1 MSNDNS
7 EANENMEVPFPSK
20 SELFAAGYVRI
31 LTDEDLLARG
41 FVPID
46 FKNMPA
52 VEDMTTELGHPF
64 PQHHEIIKAGYIP
77 ISRRERRIQSRPRVG
92 QMDWVDFPHDAYV
105 PEFVNEHPGIVIR
118 AANSLSDTCIILPVT
133 SAQQKAGTHFHQ
145 LSKNPNPRGHAEG
158 RIAYVVCDHLY
169 TVHVNRLRPLLSLKY
184 VPVYPKVEPHD
195 MTAIFAIVEKVLAL
209 SSAASHAA
217 VAAVATA
224 AAMPAAPAKPLGP
237 NTLTLKKK

>member
-1 MSNDNS
+1 MSNDDNS
-7 EANENMEVPFPSK
+7 EAQQDMEVPFPTEA
-20 SELFAAGYVRI
+20 ELFAAGYAPI

-41 FVPID
+41 FVPIN

-64 PQHHEIIKAGYIP
+64 PRHNEIIKAGYIP

-92 QMDWVDFPHDAYV
+92 QMYWVDFPHDAYV

-118 AANSLSDTCIILPVT
+118 ASNSLSDTCIILPVT

-169 TVHVNRLRPLLSLKY
+169 TVHVNRLRPLLSLRY

-209 SSAASHAA
+209 ASASSHAA
-217 VAAVATA
+217 A
-224 AAMPAAPAKPLGP
+224 AAALAPPAAPAKPLGP
-237 NTLTLKKK
+237 NTLTLKGT

>member
-1 MSNDNS
+1 M
-7 EANENMEVPFPSK
+7 
-20 SELFAAGYVRI
+20 RI
-31 LTDEDLLARG
+31 SDWSSDVCSSDL
-41 FVPID
+41 
-46 FKNMPA
+46 
-52 VEDMTTELGHPF
+52 
-64 PQHHEIIKAGYIP
+64 
-77 ISRRERRIQSRPRVG
+77 
-92 QMDWVDFPHDAYV
+92 
-105 PEFVNEHPGIVIR
+105 
-118 AANSLSDTCIILPVT
+118 
-133 SAQQKAGTHFHQ
+133 FHQ
-145 LSKNPNPRGHAEG
+145 LSKNPNPRGHVEG

-237 NTLTLKKK
+237 NTQIGRAHV